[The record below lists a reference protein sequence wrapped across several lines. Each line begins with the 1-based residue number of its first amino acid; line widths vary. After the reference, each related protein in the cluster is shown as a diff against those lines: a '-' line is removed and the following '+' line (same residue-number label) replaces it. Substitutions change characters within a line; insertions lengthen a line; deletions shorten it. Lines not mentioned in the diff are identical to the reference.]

1 MYVTP
6 LQLEVILSK
15 EGNGSTSDQASEEPN
30 RRESL
35 KGGIRQGIEML
46 TALKNAIEESLNE
59 ARERGDLTPERARE
73 IIRAT
78 LDRAQARAGEAKDAF
93 DLVNQKEFEALRTV
107 VEDLKVRLICVERL
121 VGIDTDDASTSPDET
136 SALTDDTKEAE

>member
-1 MYVTP
+1 M
-6 LQLEVILSK
+6 SK

-30 RRESL
+30 HRESL

-59 ARERGDLTPERARE
+59 SRERGDLKPERAKE

-93 DLVNQKEFEALRTV
+93 DLVKQKEFEALRTV
-107 VEDLKVRLICVERL
+107 VEDLKVRLIRVERL
-121 VGIDTDDASTSPDET
+121 AGIDTDDASTSPDET
-136 SALTDDTKEAE
+136 SAPTDDTKEAE